1 MLYLKSKK
9 TLHEN
14 SKWKFRDTQRKY
26 PRRQQAAGG
35 LVISEVVV
43 IVTDNCSFSA
53 MFEVKTIRSK
63 GISSFLPAALEVY

>member
-1 MLYLKSKK
+1 MTNS
-9 TLHEN
+9 EN
-14 SKWKFRDTQRKY
+14 IPGVNK
-26 PRRQQAAGG
+26 AAGG

>member
-1 MLYLKSKK
+1 M
-9 TLHEN
+9 TLSESILGVN
-14 SKWKFRDTQRKY
+14 I
-26 PRRQQAAGG
+26 QAAGG

-43 IVTDNCSFSA
+43 IVTDNCAFSA